1 MVPEQIRYWERR
13 GLKNRCLFFKIFNA
27 IQCKRQAFIHEELSH
42 EIGRYRWFVE
52 YEAGSQAYQ
61 EQGKRIAQHG
71 FETQDKA
78 KNAAEEFSKK
88 ADAALETENDH
99 EKAGDSRN

>member
-1 MVPEQIRYWERR
+1 MLEWKTYRNGYLAKAES
-13 GLKNRCLFFKIFNA
+13 GYL
-27 IQCKRQAFIHEELSH
+27 FIHEELSR
-42 EIGRYRWFVE
+42 EIGGYRWFVE

-78 KNAAEEFSKK
+78 KEAAEEFSKK
-88 ADAALETENDH
+88 ADAAL
-99 EKAGDSRN
+99 GD